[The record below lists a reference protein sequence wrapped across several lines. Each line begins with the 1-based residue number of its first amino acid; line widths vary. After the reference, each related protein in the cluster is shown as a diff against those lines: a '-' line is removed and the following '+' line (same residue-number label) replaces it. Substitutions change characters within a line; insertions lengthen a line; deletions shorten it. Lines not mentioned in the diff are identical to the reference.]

1 MSRLT
6 EAALTAAA
14 AGLAGFGVALVNF
27 AEGGGVDAQ
36 AALAFLVFA
45 IAFGGLLAAVRIWT
59 PAALP
64 FLVPLAA
71 TLTAVGFVMAYRLDR
86 DLAGLQRWWL
96 LLGAGGAA
104 LLLYGL
110 QGGGL
115 RLLVRYRYLIPAAA
129 LLLLAPLLPSG
140 GPLPIHGRTA
150 NGSRLWVEWDVGLAV
165 RFQPGELA
173 KLLLVIIAAAWLAER
188 GTRLAESGRGTG
200 RWGLPRPPQLA
211 TAAAAGAAACAVL
224 AWQRDPGAALLL
236 FGTWALMLYIASGR
250 PAYPAAGAA
259 IFATGTAAAYFAFPN
274 VRLRFSAWLN
284 PWADFAGAGYQTAQG
299 LFALGEGSLSGAG
312 LGLGRPDLIPA
323 AASEYV
329 FAAVAEETGLAG
341 SIAVISA
348 FALLAAAGFG
358 IALRARDP
366 FRKML
371 AAGLSL
377 GLGLQVFLV
386 LAGVLRLLPATGLP
400 VPFMSYGPASLTAGL
415 ALIALLARIS
425 HEERI

>member
-45 IAFGGLLAAVRIWT
+45 IAFGGLLAAVRVWT
-59 PAALP
+59 PAAVP

-71 TLTAVGFVMAYRLDR
+71 TLTAVGFVTVYRLDR

-96 LLGAGGAA
+96 LIGAGGAA
-104 LLLYGL
+104 LLLYAL

-129 LLLLAPLLPSG
+129 LLLLAPLLPAG
-140 GPLPIHGRTA
+140 GPLPVHGREA
-150 NGSRLWVEWDVGLAV
+150 NGARLWVEWDVGLAV

-173 KLLLVIIAAAWLAER
+173 KLLLVILAAAYLAER

-200 RWGLPRPPQLA
+200 RLGLPRPPQL
-211 TAAAAGAAACAVL
+211 AAGAAACAVL
-224 AWQRDPGAALLL
+224 AWQQDPIAALLL
-236 FGTWALMLYIASGR
+236 FATWALMLYIAAGR
-250 PAYPAAGAA
+250 PVYPAAGAA
-259 IFATGTAAAYFAFPN
+259 LFGAGTALACLAFPN

-299 LFALGEGSLSGAG
+299 LFALGAGSLSGAG

-341 SIAVISA
+341 SVAVIST

-377 GLGLQVFLV
+377 SLGLQVFLI

-400 VPFMSYGPASLTAGL
+400 VPFMSYGPASLPAGL

-425 HEERI
+425 HEERA